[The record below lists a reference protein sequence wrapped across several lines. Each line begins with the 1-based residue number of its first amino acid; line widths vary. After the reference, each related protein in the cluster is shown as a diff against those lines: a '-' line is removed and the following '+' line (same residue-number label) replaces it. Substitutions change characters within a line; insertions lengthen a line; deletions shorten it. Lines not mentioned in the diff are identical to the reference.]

1 MCDDAIESFMKG
13 NFTRLDRTLERLDD
27 LKTVT
32 IRKFLNQEE
41 LLLMQTEEDD
51 FNDRFRNEAAGS
63 SALMGIDDMEDEEEE
78 EKNPPIGQRSQTRL
92 TSGNMDKDMQREM
105 LL

>member
-1 MCDDAIESFMKG
+1 MKG

-78 EKNPPIGQRSQTRL
+78 EKNPPIGQRSQTQL

>member
-1 MCDDAIESFMKG
+1 
-13 NFTRLDRTLERLDD
+13 
-27 LKTVT
+27 
-32 IRKFLNQEE
+32 
-41 LLLMQTEEDD
+41 MQTEEDD

-63 SALMGIDDMEDEEEE
+63 SALMSLDDMEDDEEE
-78 EKNPPIGQRSQTRL
+78 EKSPATGQVKQTRL

>member
-1 MCDDAIESFMKG
+1 M
-13 NFTRLDRTLERLDD
+13 DRTLERLDH
-27 LKTVT
+27 LKTTT

-63 SALMGIDDMEDEEEE
+63 STLMGLDDMEDEEEE
-78 EKNPPIGQRSQTRL
+78 VKNPAHGQNTQTRL

>member
-1 MCDDAIESFMKG
+1 MCDEAIESFMKG
-13 NFTRLDRTLERLDD
+13 NFSRLDRTLERLDHV
-27 LKTVT
+27 KTTT
-32 IRKFLNQEE
+32 IRKLLNQEE
-41 LLLMQTEEDD
+41 LHLMQTEEDD

-63 SALMGIDDMEDEEEE
+63 SGLMGLDDMEDEEEE
-78 EKNPPIGQRSQTRL
+78 EKNPTTGNVTQTRL